1 MGALFHGLAQSR
13 LHNHPVAKNGGG
25 KILIIKARKR
35 RRGGHGSM
43 RLPCSTVKFTE
54 CQRWIMKVIRRV
66 ANTIRNVTITMSFEL
81 LGYIPRVFFPSQKPQ
96 WRKSMRLTVEHVI
109 LYVLLYLKEEFING
123 VVGYPSLSGGK
134 VSMVL
139 I

>member
-1 MGALFHGLAQSR
+1 MGALFHGLAQSC

-43 RLPCSTVKFTE
+43 RLPCS
-54 CQRWIMKVIRRV
+54 
-66 ANTIRNVTITMSFEL
+66 
-81 LGYIPRVFFPSQKPQ
+81 RVFPFTKAAMAKK
-96 WRKSMRLTVEHVI
+96 KSKILTVEHVI
-109 LYVLLYLKEEFING
+109 LYVLLYLKEEVING
-123 VVGYPSLSGGK
+123 VAVGYPSLSGGK
-134 VSMVL
+134 VPMVL